1 MSSLFLK
8 FLKHPRQ
15 VGACCP
21 SSPAL
26 CREITSHI
34 GVENASL
41 VAELGP
47 GTGVITEEICR
58 RMRCGAKLAAVE
70 LDEHLADG
78 IEARFSDITVFRGC
92 ASQLD
97 TMLSS
102 HSLPLA
108 DVVISGLPFA
118 IFPEKLQDKILA
130 GVVRSLNPG
139 GTFATFAYLQG
150 CILPA
155 GIRFRK
161 KLESV
166 FPEMTTSQVVWNNM
180 PPAFVYRC
188 RTSTTSK
195 R

>member
-1 MSSLFLK
+1 MSTLFWK

-26 CREITSHI
+26 CREITSGI
-34 GVENASL
+34 GLENAGM

-47 GTGVITEEICR
+47 GTGVITAEICSKLK
-58 RMRCGAKLAAVE
+58 CGACLAAVE

-78 IEARFSDITVFRGC
+78 IEERFRDITVFRGC

-97 TMLSS
+97 SMLNSK
-102 HSLPLA
+102 SLPRA
-108 DVVISGLPFA
+108 DIVISGLPFA
-118 IFPEKLQDKILA
+118 IFPEELQNKILN
-130 GVVRSLNPG
+130 GVVRSLIPG

-161 KLESV
+161 KLESI
-166 FPEMTTSQVVWNNM
+166 FPEVTTSHVVWKNM

-188 RTSTTSK
+188 KTSK
-195 R
+195 

>member
-1 MSSLFLK
+1 MSSLFWK
-8 FLKHPRQ
+8 FLQNPRQ

-26 CREITSHI
+26 CREITSSI
-34 GVENASL
+34 GVEHANL

-58 RMRCGAKLAAVE
+58 KLNANGKLAVVE
-70 LDEHLADG
+70 LDEHLANSL
-78 IEARFSDITVFRGC
+78 EMKFSHITVFRGC

-97 TMLSS
+97 SML
-102 HSLPLA
+102 HSRALPKA

-118 IFPEKLQDKILA
+118 IFPEELQDKILE
-130 GVVRSLNPG
+130 GVLRSLVPG

-150 CILPA
+150 VILPA
-155 GIRFRK
+155 GLRFRH
-161 KLESV
+161 KLETV
-166 FPEMTTSQVVWNNM
+166 FDNVTTSQIVWNNM

-188 RTSTTSK
+188 RK
-195 R
+195 FKG